1 MAESGSQAVVLG
13 AGIAGLLAARVLSEF
28 YASVVVVER
37 DVLSDHPDQR
47 KGVPQGRHL
56 HQLLS
61 RGTQILGELFPGLF
75 DELVAAGAAVDQG
88 DDLSRLYIRASG
100 YELNPAGKLAD
111 PEPLAAYQAS
121 RPFVEC
127 HLRQRVAALGNV
139 TIHDNHEAI
148 EPLVTAEVVN
158 GVRIINRDND
168 VTSTVD
174 ANLVVDATGRSARTP
189 AFLETHGYGAPPE
202 ERIPSTGGYSSHLM
216 RIAPG
221 RLAQRLAFVNNGS
234 RAPGA
239 MLVAYERDTWM
250 LAIVRPAGDGNPPSD
265 FAEMV
270 AAAEQM
276 FPESIAAALR
286 DATPLGEISVSRNT
300 SAAWRRY
307 DQMSRLPAGL
317 LALGDAVCNL
327 NPLHGQGMTMAAL
340 QTLALRDCLR
350 SGDADLPR
358 RFYSAAAGDIRP
370 VWQANRATDQVRS
383 VSAARSTQRRLLSV
397 VQRAALRAAS
407 HDIAVT
413 ERFLRVRGLIDPPE
427 RLQDPA
433 LFVRILLANLR
444 HPR

>member
-28 YASVVVVER
+28 YASVVVLER
-37 DVLSDHPDQR
+37 DVLPDHPGQR

-56 HQLLS
+56 HQFLS

-111 PEPLAAYQAS
+111 PGPLAAYQAS

-148 EPLVTAEVVN
+148 EPLVTAQVVN
-158 GVRIINRDND
+158 GVRIVNRDND
-168 VTSTVD
+168 TTSTVD
-174 ANLVVDATGRSARTP
+174 ANLVVDATGRSAKTP

-221 RLAQRLAFVNNGS
+221 RLALRLAFVNNGS

-250 LAIVRPAGDGNPPSD
+250 LAIARPAGHGNPPSD

-286 DATPLGEISVSRNT
+286 DATPVGEISVSRNT
-300 SAAWRRY
+300 SATWRRY
-307 DQMSRLPAGL
+307 DQMSGLPAGL

-340 QTLALRDCLR
+340 HALALRDCLR

-370 VWQANRATDQVRS
+370 VWQANRATDQVTS
-383 VSAARSTQRRLLSV
+383 VSAARSPQRRLLSL

-413 ERFLRVRGLIDPPE
+413 ERFLRVRGLVDPPE

-444 HPR
+444 HPW